1 MKNIFLCN
9 IKLDG
14 ETVFIFCTLL
24 LFLQHST
31 MQIETPYKTTNAVQN
46 LDEEAGIESVI
57 LVQDVHKIIQ
67 KCEFCK

>member
-1 MKNIFLCN
+1 
-9 IKLDG
+9 
-14 ETVFIFCTLL
+14 
-24 LFLQHST
+24 